1 MTHDP
6 DSAMR
11 AIEAERQR
19 DKDARA
25 TAERMLAK
33 YGSKRALELAIGYAT
48 DTFFEPAK
56 AHWQRVVRLMLEI
69 DRKKGPEKR

>member
-33 YGSKRALELAIGYAT
+33 YGSKRALELATGYAT
-48 DTFFEPAK
+48 DAFFEPAK
-56 AHWQRVVRLMLEI
+56 AHWQRVVKIMLEI
-69 DRKKGPEKR
+69 GRRKGPEKR